1 MRTWTGHGLRGTR
14 KYSSSSKT
22 YEFELSPVLGILW
35 WQLIPRWLQREE
47 RVCDD
52 HTEVALV
59 TEFRACQYRLYG
71 LFSTKFPE
79 GPDCVFTALRPLK
92 PMAFQYI
99 CLSCFTLPTAHAQG
113 PAQRRLSG
121 VLLSFLFEWSNCL
134 RCNQWDTVP
143 AGFSIRL
150 TCPQHSLSTSLFSG
164 VARYFRLSWYFLYP
178 PWPWNQPLL

>member
-1 MRTWTGHGLRGTR
+1 MMAANPTVVAAWR
-14 KYSSSSKT
+14 K
-22 YEFELSPVLGILW
+22 GLW
-35 WQLIPRWLQREE
+35 WS
-47 RVCDD
+47 
-52 HTEVALV
+52 HKVALV

-79 GPDCVFTALRPLK
+79 GPECVFIALRPLK
-92 PMAFQYI
+92 PMALQYI

-134 RCNQWDTVP
+134 RCNQWDPLP
-143 AGFSIRL
+143 AGFSICL

-164 VARYFRLSWYFLYP
+164 TARYFRLVLSLPTLALESAIAPRFP
-178 PWPWNQPLL
+178 FSREWNLQTKN